1 MGLPKRLT
9 EKQRKFAELVVYNE
23 GRKTGRD
30 CAVEAGYAEGSA
42 MVEASRLQNPQKF
55 PLVALYIGDLRQ
67 EIQKK
72 YAVDY
77 QRHIT
82 ELARL
87 RDEALKKNAF
97 SAAIN
102 AEHMR
107 GKAGGLYIEQK
118 IIRTGKLEDLSEE
131 QLDAELKRVLE
142 EYSPILEGVE
152 VKELKEKVNQAR
164 QKTKRKLLSL
174 NQKKDNL

>member
-9 EKQRKFAELVVYNE
+9 EKQKKFAELVVYNE

-30 CAVEAGYAEGSA
+30 CALEAGYAEKSA
-42 MVEASRLQNPQKF
+42 MVEASRLQNPKRF
-55 PLVALYIGDLRQ
+55 PLVAMYIGELRQ

-77 QRHIT
+77 QRHIA
-82 ELARL
+82 ELAKL
-87 RDEALKKNAF
+87 RDDAAKKGAW

-131 QLDAELKRVLE
+131 QLCRTQESYRRLLPHFRG
-142 EYSPILEGVE
+142 SRSQRTQREG
-152 VKELKEKVNQAR
+152 
-164 QKTKRKLLSL
+164 KTK
-174 NQKKDNL
+174 NQRYKAEIAPTKR

>member
-9 EKQRKFAELVVYNE
+9 EKQKKFAELVVYNE

-30 CAVEAGYAEGSA
+30 CALEAGYAEKSA
-42 MVEASRLQNPQKF
+42 MVEASRLQNPKKF
-55 PLVALYIGDLRQ
+55 PLVAMYIGELRQ

-77 QRHIT
+77 QRHIS
-82 ELARL
+82 ELAKL
-87 RDEALKKNAF
+87 RDDAAKKGAW

-131 QLDAELKRVLE
+131 QLDAELKKVIDD
-142 EYSPILEGVE
+142 YSPILEGVE
-152 VKELKEKVNQAR
+152 VKELREKVKQ
-164 QKTKRKLLSL
+164 QTKDTRLKLLQ
-174 NQKKDNL
+174 QKDKI